1 MRILHTADLHLGRS
15 LHERDLLPDQEAMLA
30 SLLDFLASRE
40 VDILLIAGDIYD
52 RAIPQPEAI
61 ALFDSFLGQA
71 LAARP
76 GLVIVAI
83 PGNHDSA
90 SRLSFGAEL
99 LSRAG
104 LHIRARPEEC
114 REPILVRKGGE
125 SLALWALPYL
135 NPGAFASPQAPEPG
149 AQATSAAPLPGAA
162 QGELFGPSGA
172 AAAEPANRP
181 LRSQAELFAEALARI
196 KPRLVSGSPNVLIAH
211 CFAAGSS
218 PSESERSFV
227 GAAEEVPV
235 SLFEGFDYVA
245 LGHLHRHQA
254 AGPQA
259 LYPGSPLAYS
269 FSEAEAQPE
278 KGFLLVEFGPGGRTE
293 DFLAVEPL
301 HRVRRIS
308 GGFAELS
315 RPGAF
320 PGYGGDYVEIRL
332 TDPLPVL
339 DPVDALK
346 ANFPLLLSL
355 RQSAFEI
362 AAGPGA
368 QGPGPA
374 RTPRSGGQDSVL
386 EDFRIFH
393 GEMLGSPP
401 EPGMEGLFQDLLK
414 EAGRET
420 P

>member
-30 SLLDFLASRE
+30 SLLGLLASRE

-61 ALFDSFLGQA
+61 ALFDSFLGRA

-76 GLVIVAI
+76 SLVIVAI

-99 LSRAG
+99 LKQAG
-104 LHIRARPEEC
+104 FHLRVRPEDC
-114 REPILVRKGGE
+114 REPILVRKGEE
-125 SLALWALPYL
+125 SLAVWALPYL
-135 NPGAFASPQAPEPG
+135 NPGAFASPQVPDPA
-149 AQATSAAPLPGAA
+149 AQALPVAA
-162 QGELFGPSGA
+162 QGELFSPEAPVQA
-172 AAAEPANRP
+172 ALSRL

-196 KPRLVSGSPNVLIAH
+196 RPRLILGSPNVLLAH
-211 CFAAGSS
+211 CFASGSS

-254 AGPQA
+254 AGPLA
-259 LYPGSPLAYS
+259 RYPGSPLAYS

-278 KGFLLVEFGPGGRTE
+278 KGFLLVDFGPGGRTE
-293 DFLAVEPL
+293 DFLPVEPL
-301 HRVRRIS
+301 HRVRRVS
-308 GGFAELS
+308 GSFAELS

-339 DPVDALK
+339 DPVDAVK

-362 AAGPGA
+362 AAAGPGA
-368 QGPGPA
+368 QGQTPA
-374 RTPRSGGQDSVL
+374 RTPRSGGKDSVL
-386 EDFRIFH
+386 EDFRVFH

-401 EPGMEGLFQDLLK
+401 EPGMEGLFLDLLK
-414 EAGRET
+414 EAGHET